1 MVTTCCSEFVKDM
14 NLERERIIM
23 IYAISDIHGCLDAF
37 EKRLAQINGDLEKDG
52 NRLVLLG
59 DYIDRGP
66 DSYRVLKRVYSLQ
79 KQYGD
84 EKIIALKGNHE
95 VWFEDFLAG
104 RGCDWLAEDDNYN
117 TSGTFLTEEQRAEQ
131 DKILSRKDKIDYFIR
146 TIKSNHREQLLWMK
160 KMHYYY
166 ETPTQI
172 FVHAGVDEEISEEEM
187 AYCTLGTPEYVM
199 TGKFPPTIGKFYKD
213 IIAGHVAARTAA
225 DYAGHSEDREVQG
238 IFYDGYSHYY
248 IDGSVEYTGN
258 LLCLAYDEEQGKYYE
273 LESDGRLTEL
283 RNKK

>member
-1 MVTTCCSEFVKDM
+1 
-14 NLERERIIM
+14 M

-37 EKRLAQINGDLEKDG
+37 EKRLEQINPELQKEG

-66 DSYRVLKRVYSLQ
+66 DSYRVLNRVYSLQ

-84 EKIIALKGNHE
+84 EKVIALKGNHE

-104 RGCDWLAEDDNYN
+104 RGRDWLAEDNNYK
-117 TSGTFLTEEQRAEQ
+117 TSGTFLTEEQRAKQ
-131 DKILSRKDKIDYFIR
+131 DRILFRAAKIAHFIR
-146 TIKSNHREQLLWMK
+146 IIKENHRELLSWMQK
-160 KMHYYY
+160 LPCYY
-166 ETPTQI
+166 ETASQI
-172 FVHAGVDEEISEEEM
+172 FVHAGVDEEIPEEEM
-187 AYCTLGTPEYVM
+187 EYCLLGTPEYVM

-213 IIAGHVAARTAA
+213 IIAGHVSAKTAA
-225 DYAGHSEDREVQG
+225 DYAGHSEDRNFQG

-273 LESDGRLTEL
+273 LKSDGRLAL
-283 RNKK
+283 IKKP

>member
-1 MVTTCCSEFVKDM
+1 
-14 NLERERIIM
+14 M
-23 IYAISDIHGCLDAF
+23 IYAISDIHGCLEAF
-37 EKRLAQINGDLEKDG
+37 EKKLAQINAEFEKDG

-59 DYIDRGP
+59 DYIDGGP

-95 VWFEDFLAG
+95 VWFVDFLADEG
-104 RGCDWLAEDDNYN
+104 RDWLVEDNNYK

-131 DKILSRKDKIDYFIR
+131 DKIFLREDKIDYFVR
-146 TIKSNHREQLLWMK
+146 TINANHQELLSWMK
-160 KMHYYY
+160 RLPYYY
-166 ETPTQI
+166 ETATQI
-172 FVHAGVDEEISEEEM
+172 FVHAGVDEEIPKGEM

-213 IIAGHVAARTAA
+213 IIAGHVAARQVA
-225 DYAGHSEDREVQG
+225 DYAGSIENRGGQG

-248 IDGSVEYTGN
+248 IDGSVLDTGE
-258 LLCLAYDEEQGKYYE
+258 LLCLAYDEEQRKYYE
-273 LESDGRLTEL
+273 LKNDGRFALIKT
-283 RNKK
+283 